1 MPDSDDQNDS
11 QTRSQILDYIKTNPG
26 VHFRKISKE
35 LGLAM
40 GQIQHHLSVLEKT
53 GRIKSSKINF
63 RRHYYPAEIIDEE
76 HKVIL
81 AFLTN
86 ETILDI
92 LLFLI
97 EHADSTQSEI
107 ADFKGFATPTIS
119 WHMSRLIDANIVS
132 ARKDGKTVRYSIK
145 GDAKNLG
152 VLLKTY
158 HPNIW
163 NKITSRF
170 ADLFFDLSGEEDE
183 ETS

>member
-1 MPDSDDQNDS
+1 LHDFDDQNDS
-11 QTRSQILDYIKTNPG
+11 KTRIQILDYIKKNPG
-26 VHFRKISKE
+26 VHFRKIGRE

-40 GQIQHHLSVLEKT
+40 GQIQHHLSVLEET
-53 GRIKSSKINF
+53 GKIKSSKINF
-63 RRHYYPAEIIDEE
+63 RRHYYPAEILDEE
-76 HKVIL
+76 HKIIL

-97 EHADSTQSEI
+97 EHPDSTQTEI
-107 ADFKGFATPTIS
+107 TDFKGFATPTIN
-119 WHMSRLIDANIVS
+119 WYMSRLIEAKIVT
-132 ARKDGKTVRYSIK
+132 ARREGKTVRYSIK

-152 VLLKTY
+152 ILLKTY
-158 HPNIW
+158 HPNLW

-170 ADLFFDLSGEEDE
+170 DDLFFDLSGTEGE